1 MNRLCVFDLDG
12 TLVDSVTDIA
22 DAINR
27 SLRKLG
33 KQEHPVDA
41 YYKMV
46 GNGMEMLCRRAL
58 PDGTEEE
65 VLELIQLYKEDYLR
79 NCCVKTMVYPGM
91 KALLRVLQERGIKLA
106 ILSNKPQEQT
116 EVILDTLFSNEIF
129 EEVIG
134 AGPRYPRKPDPSA
147 LIDIMDTLGFEAE
160 DVFYIGDSDVDMNLA
175 CNTGVS
181 GIGVAWGFRGRAELE
196 NAGACYV
203 ADTADELLAYILRE
217 ETK

>member
-1 MNRLCVFDLDG
+1 MNQLFVFDLDG
-12 TLVDSVTDIA
+12 TLVDSVVDIA

-33 KQEHPVDA
+33 KQEHPVHA

-58 PDGTEEE
+58 PEGSEEE
-65 VLELIQLYKEDYLR
+65 ILELISLYKEDYLK
-79 NCCVKTMVYPGM
+79 NCCVKTTVYPGM
-91 KALLRVLQERGIKLA
+91 IALLHEVRKQGIKLA

-116 EVILDTLFSNEIF
+116 VAVVDNLFSREIF

-147 LIDIMDTLGFEAE
+147 LFALMDRLGVEPE
-160 DVFYIGDSDVDMNLA
+160 NVSYIGDSDVDMTLA
-175 CNTGVS
+175 CNANVR
-181 GIGVAWGFRGRAELE
+181 GIGVAWGFRGKMELV
-196 NAGACYV
+196 NAGARYV
-203 ADTADELLAYILRE
+203 AENATELQNILLRRE
-217 ETK
+217 